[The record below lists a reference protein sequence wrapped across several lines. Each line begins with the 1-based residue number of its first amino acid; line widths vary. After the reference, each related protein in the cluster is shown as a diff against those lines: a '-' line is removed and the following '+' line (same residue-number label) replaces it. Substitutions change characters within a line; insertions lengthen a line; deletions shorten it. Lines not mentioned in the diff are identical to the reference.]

1 MKFRKYPS
9 GTGTEA
15 AIRTLHQ
22 PTDYNHPISSS
33 MSTNEQ
39 RLRAIFHD
47 CSDVVFHSA
56 PMPMQIETLA
66 IYIIGLPDTKHLD
79 ELILNQL
86 VAGHAQAQSTSDR
99 LDGIGSVFQKRLVP
113 VSMSRKVTLISE
125 VVDGV
130 LKGEV
135 VFLFEGESHGLAA
148 SVPGSEGRA
157 IEDPPSEPVIRGP
170 REGFVESLV
179 TNTSLLRKRL
189 RSAHLKIET
198 FSIGTLSHTE
208 VALVYLKAIAEEEL
222 LHDVRSRLQQIQ
234 IDGVLESGYIEEFI
248 TDTPYSPFPQ
258 IQNTERPDVVIGSL
272 LEGKVAVLTEG
283 TPIALVLPM
292 TFWTGLQA
300 SEDYYERSMI
310 ATPIRWLRILFMS
323 VSLFLPSLYVS
334 LVSYD
339 HPALP
344 TNLLLSIASSQR
356 LSPFPAIIETLLM
369 EITFEALREAG
380 VRLPKGVGSAVTI
393 VGGIVIGQAAVQAGF
408 ISAPV
413 VIVVATTGIASFI
426 IPRYNFGLAFRL
438 LRFPLLLLAGFMG
451 FFGLMIGILA
461 IIIHLA
467 ALRSFG
473 LPYLYPVAP
482 LSPEGL
488 KDVFIRKTWFN
499 MGTRPKPANTQ
510 NRFRMSPGQQ
520 PDSRNQG
527 E

>member
-1 MKFRKYPS
+1 MKFKKHSS
-9 GTGTEA
+9 GTPTEA
-15 AIRTLHQ
+15 ALRALHQ
-22 PTDYNHPISSS
+22 NTDCNNPMSSS
-33 MSTNEQ
+33 ISNNEQ
-39 RLRAIFHD
+39 QLRSIFHD
-47 CSDVVFHSA
+47 CSDVVFHNA
-56 PMPMQIETLA
+56 PIPMQVETLA
-66 IYIIGLPDTKHLD
+66 IYIIGLSDTKHLD
-79 ELILNQL
+79 ELMLNQL
-86 VAGHAQAQSTSDR
+86 IASHSQEPLRSDR
-99 LDGIGSVFQKRLVP
+99 LDGVESVFQKRLVP
-113 VSMSRKVTLISE
+113 VSMSRKVTSISE
-125 VVDGV
+125 VVDSV

-135 VFLFEGESHGLAA
+135 VFLFEGESQGLAVC
-148 SVPGSEGRA
+148 VPGTEGRA
-157 IEDPPSEPVIRGP
+157 VEDPPSEPVIRGP
-170 REGFVESLV
+170 REGFVERLA
-179 TNTSLLRKRL
+179 TNTSLLRRRL

-208 VALVYLKAIAEEEL
+208 IALVYVKSIVKEEL
-222 LHDVRSRLQQIQ
+222 LHDVRNRLQRIQ

-258 IQNTERPDVVIGSL
+258 VQNTERPDVVIGSI

-300 SEDYYERSMI
+300 SEDYYERSII

-323 VSLFLPSLYVS
+323 VSLLLPSLYVS

-356 LSPFPAIIETLLM
+356 LSPFPAIIETFLM

-461 IIIHLA
+461 IIVHLA

-499 MGTRPKPANTQ
+499 MGSRPRPAAPQ
-510 NRFRMSPGQQ
+510 NHFRIPPAEE
-520 PDSRNQG
+520 PDSRIQD